1 MLPSNKYPTGSRS
14 ASVVAARCLIAGLI
28 PLVLAGCEAPLNLS
42 GVEQEQNKSLH
53 RTDQL
58 QAMAA
63 TDAVQVVVGNNGL
76 VLTRAPGEQEW
87 QRQILPG
94 EPGLIDVAACPDNT
108 LIALS
113 FEKQLWRSDDNG
125 AAWQAF
131 DLNTPE
137 NMLDLT
143 CAPDGTY
150 WAVGSFSTF
159 LSSRDGG
166 ESWHEDS
173 LNEDAMLTSI
183 QFLDAQLGYA
193 TGEFG
198 VVSRTVDGGAS
209 WEVLAPM
216 RDEFYPQTTLFTDA
230 DTGWS
235 VGLDGMVLHT
245 RDGGESWQLSP
256 TPVAAP
262 LYGLFEAQGA
272 LYALGENA
280 TVLKRTDNQWSPVPV
295 PARPV
300 YLRAGLATEQ
310 GALVAGGNG
319 TLLALTL

>member
-1 MLPSNKYPTGSRS
+1 MLPSNKYPTGSS
-14 ASVVAARCLIAGLI
+14 TASVVAARCLIAGLI

-42 GVEQEQNKSLH
+42 GVEQEQSKSLR

-58 QAMAA
+58 QALVAN
-63 TDAVQVVVGNNGL
+63 DQVQVAVGNNGL
-76 VLTRAPGEQEW
+76 VLTRPLGEQAW

-94 EPGLIDVAACPDNT
+94 EPGLIDLDACADNT

-125 AAWQAF
+125 TSWQAF

-159 LSSRDGG
+159 LSSTDQG
-166 ESWHEDS
+166 ESWNEVS

-183 QFLDAQLGYA
+183 QFLNEQLGYA
-193 TGEFG
+193 AGEFG
-198 VVSRTVDGGAS
+198 TLTRTTDGGDN

-235 VGLDGMVLHT
+235 VGLDGTVLHT
-245 RDGGESWQLSP
+245 TDGGDSWSLSP

-262 LYGLFEAQGA
+262 LYGLFETRGD

-280 TVLKRTDNQWSPVPV
+280 TVLKRSGDQWTPVPV
-295 PARPV
+295 KARPV

-319 TLLALTL
+319 TLLSLAL